1 MSRRPDVDHN
11 NNLHKAA
18 SLDNAEALLEKA
30 LNLGLVLEEDAF
42 TGHIYFVDRI
52 APAYKRDWQDDRF
65 GSDRSTAV
73 HNAAFNGNIKAM
85 IYLLRQG
92 WHLDVKNID
101 SQTPI
106 DILIDEGYEEDAY
119 IILAEYNKGIYG
131 KHAFDNLKEKNK
143 EAKRETRKQH
153 RKEMQDMMIKEQ
165 MCHKKYSKMM
175 YVNGHVI
182 ITRPYQKVSKKELE
196 KQKLEEEEL
205 NHNKMYGKTREL
217 DGTLDDT
224 VMRKIRREMKAETLG
239 FTDSKKVFSP

>member
-42 TGHIYFVDRI
+42 TGHVYFVDRI

-92 WHLDVKNID
+92 WHLDVKNIGD
-101 SQTPI
+101 MDGFETIQVYSSDLYASISP
-106 DILIDEGYEEDAY
+106 D
-119 IILAEYNKGIYG
+119 NKRLR
-131 KHAFDNLKEKNK
+131 AFKKLFL
-143 EAKRETRKQH
+143 EAKESINISF
-153 RKEMQDMMIKEQ
+153 EYIF
-165 MCHKKYSKMM
+165 
-175 YVNGHVI
+175 
-182 ITRPYQKVSKKELE
+182 
-196 KQKLEEEEL
+196 
-205 NHNKMYGKTREL
+205 
-217 DGTLDDT
+217 
-224 VMRKIRREMKAETLG
+224 LG
-239 FTDSKKVFSP
+239 GL

>member
-1 MSRRPDVDHN
+1 MKARNISGRSNVASTDVDHN

-42 TGHIYFVDRI
+42 TGHVYFVDRI

-65 GSDRSTAV
+65 GSDRSSTAV

-101 SQTPI
+101 SKTPI
-106 DILIDEGYEEDAY
+106 DILIDEGYEEEAH
-119 IILAEYNKGIYG
+119 IILTEYNKGMYG

-182 ITRPYQKVSKKELE
+182 ITRPYQKLARKSWKSKKLKKKSLTTTKCMA
-196 KQKLEEEEL
+196 KQESWMG
-205 NHNKMYGKTREL
+205 H
-217 DGTLDDT
+217 
-224 VMRKIRREMKAETLG
+224 
-239 FTDSKKVFSP
+239 